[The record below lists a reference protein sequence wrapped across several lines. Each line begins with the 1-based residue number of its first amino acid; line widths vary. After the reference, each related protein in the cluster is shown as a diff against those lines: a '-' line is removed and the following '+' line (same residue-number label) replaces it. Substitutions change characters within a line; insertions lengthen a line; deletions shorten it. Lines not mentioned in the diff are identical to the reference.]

1 MKYFLVWVYTV
12 KALLFFINKAFEFM
26 FVCFSLIYEW
36 KQEDN
41 TRHMKDSAYERGG
54 DPRQKFWMEHLKE
67 TDLGVPQAFFDP

>member
-1 MKYFLVWVYTV
+1 
-12 KALLFFINKAFEFM
+12 M

-54 DPRQKFWMEHLKE
+54 DPRQKFWMKHLKE